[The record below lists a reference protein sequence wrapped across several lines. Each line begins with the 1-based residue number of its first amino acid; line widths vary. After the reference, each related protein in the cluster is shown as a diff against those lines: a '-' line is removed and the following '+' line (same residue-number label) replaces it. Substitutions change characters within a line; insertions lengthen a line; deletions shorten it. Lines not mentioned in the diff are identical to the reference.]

1 MWGDTGRAHLVV
13 YVRAWQWELEMR
25 RTEFR
30 KRHLE
35 GRAVALRASE
45 WPGAPDTDLMR
56 ALAHMSDDPV
66 DIVAGAL
73 LVALG
78 ETPAASAQLS
88 AYDRHFLKHMKATGD
103 AEFQEGGHHARW
115 TVMLTALLACEVRPR
130 WASRIVAKRIGW
142 ETLFR
147 CIGHR
152 LVATPYAHFTGTTYE
167 EGMWDGISCALAETD
182 LVAKGSWPPNDTD
195 PKQAQACGVLNGFS
209 FPLDETLARIQH
221 VPSSTGKSVLAGLRE
236 LNITKAKW
244 PLADGLN
251 PSARALRDAV
261 MEVRGETS
269 EHVSKAARRRL
280 LSAFRRLVLTWE
292 IQTLRWRERKR
303 RDVYIPAHPILMSK
317 LSKVATWLTGPD
329 QAGKPD
335 PKADPLRTVL
345 LTRAQ
350 VETDPMI
357 TLATI
362 KAIRACI
369 RDHAS
374 TIRTKVTA
382 IDEAYREWDD
392 AYGEWLKI
400 SGQASEAVQVQ

>member
-13 YVRAWQWELEMR
+13 YVRAWQWELERR

-45 WPGAPDTDLMR
+45 WPVAPDTDLMR
-56 ALAHMSDDPV
+56 ALADMSDDPV
-66 DIVAGAL
+66 DIVVGAL

-78 ETPAASAQLS
+78 ETPAASAALS

-115 TVMLTALLACEVRPR
+115 TVTLTALLACEVRPR
-130 WASRIVAKRIGW
+130 WTSRIVAKRIGW

-147 CIGHR
+147 CIGQR
-152 LVATPYAHFTGTTYE
+152 LVATPYAHFAGTTYE
-167 EGMWDGISCALAETD
+167 EGMWDGVACALVEAD
-182 LVAKGSWPPNDTD
+182 LVAKGRWRPSDTD
-195 PKQAQACGVLNGFS
+195 CNQAQATGVLNGFA

-221 VPSSTGKSVLAGLRE
+221 LPSSTGRSVLAGLRE
-236 LNITKAKW
+236 LNITKARW
-244 PLADGLN
+244 PLSDGLN

-261 MEVRGETS
+261 MEVRGGTS
-269 EHVSKAARRRL
+269 DHVSRAARSRL
-280 LSAFRRLVLTWE
+280 SLAFRRLVLTWE

-303 RDVYIPAHPILMSK
+303 RDVCIPAHPILISK
-317 LSKVATWLTGPD
+317 LSKVATWLTGSGPAG
-329 QAGKPD
+329 QAD

-345 LTRAQ
+345 LTRTQ
-350 VETDPMI
+350 VDTDPMVA
-357 TLATI
+357 LATI
-362 KAIRACI
+362 KAVRACI

-382 IDEAYREWDD
+382 INEAYRDWDD
-392 AYGEWLKI
+392 AYGEWLKV
-400 SGQASEAVQVQ
+400 SGQVSEVLPVA

>member
-1 MWGDTGRAHLVV
+1 LRVEGTLLVTTPRSRRTP
-13 YVRAWQWELEMR
+13 YGGWELKLESR
-25 RTEFR
+25 RVEFR
-30 KRHLE
+30 ARHLE

-66 DIVAGAL
+66 DIVTGAL

-88 AYDRHFLKHMKATGD
+88 ADDRHFLKHMKATRD
-103 AEFQEGGHHARW
+103 AEFQEGGHHARF

-130 WASRIVAKRIGW
+130 WASRIVARRIGW

-147 CIGHR
+147 CIGRR
-152 LVATPYAHFTGTTYE
+152 LLATQYPVYCLYAFAHW
-167 EGMWDGISCALAETD
+167 EGMSDGIACAFVESG
-182 LVAKGSWPPNDTD
+182 LVAKGPWRPGDTD
-195 PKQAQACGVLNGFS
+195 RAQAQATGALNGFA
-209 FPLDETLARIQH
+209 FPLGETLARIQYL
-221 VPSSTGKSVLAGLRE
+221 PSITGRSVLAGLRK
-236 LNITKAKW
+236 LNLTEARW
-244 PLADGLN
+244 PLDDGLN
-251 PSARALRDAV
+251 PSVRALRDAV
-261 MEVRGETS
+261 MEVRGRAPD
-269 EHVSKAARRRL
+269 HVSRAARRRL
-280 LSAFRRLVLTWE
+280 SRTFRRLVLTWE
-292 IQTLRWRERKR
+292 TRTLRWRR
-303 RDVYIPAHPILMSK
+303 RGYWDVYIPAHPILMSK
-317 LSKVATWLTGPD
+317 LSLAVTGRET
-329 QAGKPD
+329 D

-357 TLATI
+357 ALATI

-374 TIRTKVTA
+374 TIRTKVTP
-382 IDEAYREWDD
+382 INEAYREWDD

-400 SGQASEAVQVQ
+400 SGQASEALQVQ